1 MLPADTMPLLH
12 LGGRRGR
19 QQCVVVSATCA
30 TTDSPANSLRRE
42 PRCAKAIAELR
53 EPLSRVWAEPS
64 ADLSP
69 SCARPPLPAARGHRK
84 STAVA
89 AGAAGSSGAR
99 RAPTGPSVLGGGPSS
114 SGVTTT
120 APLEEDGS
128 SHGAAS
134 ESPPLA
140 AAPSASSGD
149 HIGGHTRGRSTRAP
163 SEDDALPHDAAST
176 AGSTTP
182 HPSGWATPAGASQSQ
197 GQPRRSVETASSRY
211 DSARSDS
218 NDGTESQSPTVSL
231 PNPRTSLGLMV
242 ETTELLVAKYK
253 LDAEVAALR
262 DEVDLLNG
270 IICQLERQRDGLRQ
284 EAETLVRERDAF
296 AKKKREL
303 QLRTSALAQKN
314 GELEQEQVQLAE
326 QVRALEEAKQRVAA
340 DYRRDSAE
348 AAKVG
353 ERRLTVSRDLD
364 TAETTLATR
373 RREVSQVEGT
383 LATTRSATEELKKT
397 RTVLAAQVKTEREK
411 SDADIASAHAQVR
424 VLPPL
429 RDGSLTTCI
438 QAAEAKRELAA
449 LHKKVS
455 LAEKS
460 YAYIQEL
467 SETRMTEVEAAKLVV
482 QQERKGEEE
491 TRKRRDALVAEI
503 GQLNIE
509 VLLFIIC
516 RSRADPSLQFKKK
529 SDDVVSMDKR
539 VRSERD
545 ALHTTSDTLVAVRQ
559 ELKTI
564 QSQVRVEKEALER
577 LQHCIANRKMSN
589 ASTSTHDLERAGPDR
604 MRAAHR
610 PLSGPTND
618 RRVRPQ
624 REVSLTPIEHTI
636 HH

>member
-1 MLPADTMPLLH
+1 MPLLH

-19 QQCVVVSATCA
+19 QQCVVVSATCVS
-30 TTDSPANSLRRE
+30 TDSPATSLRRE

-114 SGVTTT
+114 SSVTTT
-120 APLEEDGS
+120 APREEDGS
-128 SHGAAS
+128 PHGAAS
-134 ESPPLA
+134 ESPPLS

-149 HIGGHTRGRSTRAP
+149 HIGGHTRKRSIRAP
-163 SEDDALPHDAAST
+163 SKDDALPYNAAST

-197 GQPRRSVETASSRY
+197 DQPHPSVETASSRY
-211 DSARSDS
+211 DSALSDS
-218 NDGTESQSPTVSL
+218 IDGADSRCSTVSP
-231 PNPRTSLGLMV
+231 PNPRASRLMV
-242 ETTELLVAKYK
+242 ETSELVVAKYK

-270 IICQLERQRDGLRQ
+270 VICELEQQRHGLRQ

-353 ERRLTVSRDLD
+353 ERRLTVSKELD
-364 TAETTLATR
+364 TAEKTLATR
-373 RREVSQVEGT
+373 RRDVSQTEET
-383 LATTRSATEELKKT
+383 LTTTRLATDELKKN
-397 RTVLAAQVKTEREK
+397 RTALAAKVKTEGEK
-411 SDADIASAHAQVR
+411 AVTDIAAAHASVCS
-424 VLPPL
+424 PSAL
-429 RDGSLTTCI
+429 RSCV
-438 QAAEAKRELAA
+438 
-449 LHKKVS
+449 H
-455 LAEKS
+455 
-460 YAYIQEL
+460 
-467 SETRMTEVEAAKLVV
+467 
-482 QQERKGEEE
+482 
-491 TRKRRDALVAEI
+491 
-503 GQLNIE
+503 
-509 VLLFIIC
+509 
-516 RSRADPSLQFKKK
+516 
-529 SDDVVSMDKR
+529 DV
-539 VRSERD
+539 
-545 ALHTTSDTLVAVRQ
+545 HTGGGGKA
-559 ELKTI
+559 
-564 QSQVRVEKEALER
+564 
-577 LQHCIANRKMSN
+577 
-589 ASTSTHDLERAGPDR
+589 
-604 MRAAHR
+604 
-610 PLSGPTND
+610 
-618 RRVRPQ
+618 
-624 REVSLTPIEHTI
+624 
-636 HH
+636 